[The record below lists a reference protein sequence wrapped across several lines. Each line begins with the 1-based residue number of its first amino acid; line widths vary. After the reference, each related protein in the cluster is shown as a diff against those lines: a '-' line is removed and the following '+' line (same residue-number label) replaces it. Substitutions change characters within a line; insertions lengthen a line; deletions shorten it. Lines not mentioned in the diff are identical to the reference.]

1 MSEGVY
7 KGVTVVGTSTESF
20 SEAIRVA
27 IERAQQ
33 TINELRWFEIR
44 DQRGAL
50 RDGKIEYQ
58 VTMEVF
64 FRLKASDTGEE

>member
-1 MSEGVY
+1 MSESVY
-7 KGVTVVGTSTESF
+7 KGVTVVGTSNESF

-33 TINELRWFEIR
+33 TIHELRWFEIR

-50 RDGKIEYQ
+50 YEGKIEYQ
-58 VTMEVF
+58 VTVEVF
-64 FRLKASDTGEE
+64 FKLKPSDSGEE